1 MMSEFDQ
8 KPCVE
13 LDEKE
18 LAPTVVEVN
27 CTAKPS
33 MPNIKLKPAP
43 SIEAGA
49 RRLARECLP
58 QNREWCLRLAL
69 AVLRTFSPNYVLSI
83 ANEARPSIE
92 VGVMELVLAYLA
104 HCLGYVGV
112 REPTGT
118 ISLRR
123 VNEPSGLGIKNGEFT
138 IDITPLING
147 EYKHEQAGTEFG
159 PYTIEQAGEG
169 GLARVVGK
177 LLGWFRK

>member
-1 MMSEFDQ
+1 MSEFDQ

-13 LDEKE
+13 LDTRN
-18 LAPTVVEVN
+18 LGSTVLEIN
-27 CTAKPS
+27 CTTKPS
-33 MPNIKLKPAP
+33 IPNIKLKPLP

-58 QNREWCLRLAL
+58 QNREWCLRLAFV
-69 AVLRTFSPNYVLSI
+69 VLRTFSPNYVLSI

-104 HCLGYVGV
+104 HSLGYVGV
-112 REPTGT
+112 REPTGA

-123 VNEPSGLGIKNGEFT
+123 VNEPSGMAIKNGVFT
-138 IDITPLING
+138 IDINPLLDG
-147 EYKHEQAGTEFG
+147 GYRHEQAGAEFG

-169 GLARVVGK
+169 GLARVFGK
-177 LLGWFRK
+177 LLRWH

>member
-1 MMSEFDQ
+1 MSEFDQ
-8 KPCVE
+8 KPCIE
-13 LDEKE
+13 LDTRN
-18 LAPTVVEVN
+18 LGSTVLEIN

-33 MPNIKLKPAP
+33 TPNIKLKPLP

-58 QNREWCLRLAL
+58 QNREWCLRLAFV
-69 AVLRTFSPNYVLSI
+69 VLRTFSPNYVLGI

-104 HCLGYVGV
+104 HSLGYVGV
-112 REPTGT
+112 REPTGA

-123 VNEPSGLGIKNGEFT
+123 VNEPSGVVIKNGVFT
-138 IDITPLING
+138 IDINPLLDG
-147 EYKHEQAGTEFG
+147 RYKHEQAGAEFG

-169 GLARVVGK
+169 GLARVLGK
-177 LLGWFRK
+177 LLRWR

>member
-1 MMSEFDQ
+1 MSEFDQ
-8 KPCVE
+8 KPCIE
-13 LDEKE
+13 LDTRN
-18 LAPTVVEVN
+18 LGSTVLEVN

-33 MPNIKLKPAP
+33 MPNTKLKPAP

-104 HCLGYVGV
+104 HSLGYVGV
-112 REPTGT
+112 REPTGV

-123 VNEPSGLGIKNGEFT
+123 VNEPRGVVIKNGEFT
-138 IDITPLING
+138 IDVTPLING

-159 PYTIEQAGEG
+159 PFTIEQAGEG
-169 GLARVVGK
+169 GLARVFNR
-177 LLGWFRK
+177 LLRWH

>member
-1 MMSEFDQ
+1 MSEFDQ
-8 KPCVE
+8 KPCIE
-13 LDEKE
+13 LDTRN
-18 LAPTVVEVN
+18 LGSTVLEIN

-33 MPNIKLKPAP
+33 MPNTKLKPLP

-104 HCLGYVGV
+104 HSLGYVGV
-112 REPTGT
+112 REPTGA

-123 VNEPSGLGIKNGEFT
+123 VNEPSGVGIKNGEFT

-159 PYTIEQAGEG
+159 PFTIEQAGEG
-169 GLARVVGK
+169 GLARVFGR
-177 LLGWFRK
+177 LLRWH

>member
-1 MMSEFDQ
+1 
-8 KPCVE
+8 
-13 LDEKE
+13 
-18 LAPTVVEVN
+18 
-27 CTAKPS
+27 
-33 MPNIKLKPAP
+33 MPNTKLKPLP

-58 QNREWCLRLAL
+58 QNREWCLRLAF

-83 ANEARPSIE
+83 ANEVRPSIE

-123 VNEPSGLGIKNGEFT
+123 VNEPSGLAIKDGAFT

-147 EYKHEQAGTEFG
+147 GYKHEQAGAEFG
-159 PYTIEQAGEG
+159 PFTLEQAGEG
-169 GLARVVGK
+169 GLARVVGR

>member
-1 MMSEFDQ
+1 MSEFDQ
-8 KPCVE
+8 KPCIE
-13 LDEKE
+13 LDTRN
-18 LAPTVVEVN
+18 LGSTVLEIN

-33 MPNIKLKPAP
+33 MPNTKLKPAP

-69 AVLRTFSPNYVLSI
+69 AVLRTFSPNYVLNI
-83 ANEARPSIE
+83 ANEARPNIE

-104 HCLGYVGV
+104 HSLGYVGV
-112 REPTGT
+112 REPTGA

-123 VNEPSGLGIKNGEFT
+123 VNEPSGVGIKNGEFT
-138 IDITPLING
+138 IDITPLVNG

-159 PYTIEQAGEG
+159 PFTLEQAGEG
-169 GLARVVGK
+169 GLARVFGR
-177 LLGWFRK
+177 LLRWR

>member
-8 KPCVE
+8 KPCIE
-13 LDEKE
+13 LDTRNLGNIVLEI
-18 LAPTVVEVN
+18 N

-33 MPNIKLKPAP
+33 MPNVKLKPAP

-104 HCLGYVGV
+104 HSLGYVGV
-112 REPTGT
+112 REPTGA

-123 VNEPSGLGIKNGEFT
+123 LNEPRGVGIKNGEFT

-159 PYTIEQAGEG
+159 PFTIEQAGEG

-177 LLGWFRK
+177 LLRWR